1 MARIHRRT
9 LLKALAG
16 VAVSGTCAGAG
27 LHFFLA
33 QESFG
38 AIPEGDALRRII
50 SSPNYVGGEFRNLIP
65 GPILNDDESFV
76 IALLRSLVTK
86 KEQPAPP
93 HPVPFLRVNLRS
105 LNRNEDSVVWLGH
118 SSFLIHLGGLRIL
131 IDPVFSP
138 YAAPVS
144 FSTRA
149 FEGATPYSVG
159 DMPDI
164 DCLLISHDH
173 RDHLDYP
180 TIMGLKERIGVV
192 VCGLG
197 VGAHFRRWGFP
208 EHRILEADWGDVV
221 PLSPEFRAHVTTAH
235 HYSGRSLTRNKSLW
249 AGFLLESP
257 GKKVFFSGDSGYGP
271 HFADLGKKSGGVD
284 LALLDCGQY
293 NERWSRIHM
302 TPEEAARAAEELG
315 ARALLPAHIGKFS
328 LAYHA
333 WDEPFERITA
343 ASRGKPFQLTTP
355 LIGAPLR
362 LTDTLPDSD
371 PWWRQIG
378 TSS

>member
-16 VAVSGTCAGAG
+16 VAVSGACAGAG

-38 AIPEGDALRRII
+38 AIPEGDALRRIA
-50 SSPNYVGGEFRNLIP
+50 SSPNYADGEFRNLIP

-118 SSFLIHLGGLRIL
+118 SSFLIHIGGLRIL

-138 YAAPVS
+138 YAAPVR

-173 RDHLDYP
+173 WIIWIIR
-180 TIMGLKERIGVV
+180 
-192 VCGLG
+192 
-197 VGAHFRRWGFP
+197 ASWG
-208 EHRILEADWGDVV
+208 
-221 PLSPEFRAHVTTAH
+221 
-235 HYSGRSLTRNKSLW
+235 
-249 AGFLLESP
+249 
-257 GKKVFFSGDSGYGP
+257 
-271 HFADLGKKSGGVD
+271 
-284 LALLDCGQY
+284 
-293 NERWSRIHM
+293 
-302 TPEEAARAAEELG
+302 
-315 ARALLPAHIGKFS
+315 
-328 LAYHA
+328 
-333 WDEPFERITA
+333 
-343 ASRGKPFQLTTP
+343 
-355 LIGAPLR
+355 
-362 LTDTLPDSD
+362 
-371 PWWRQIG
+371 
-378 TSS
+378 